1 MRRPDR
7 HADRGQA
14 TVELVLVT
22 PVLVVLALALV
33 LVGLVVR
40 SLVLVNHAAREGVR
54 AAAVGGDERQVLEAV
69 IGSSGLAPAGTDVRR
84 RTSGDLV
91 TVVVAFWDPT
101 DVPLVG
107 DLLPDI
113 TLTASATMRREAVD
127 PHGAWPRR
135 IDAVR

>member
-1 MRRPDR
+1 
-7 HADRGQA
+7 
-14 TVELVLVT
+14 
-22 PVLVVLALALV
+22 
-33 LVGLVVR
+33 
-40 SLVLVNHAAREGVR
+40 
-54 AAAVGGDERQVLEAV
+54 VLEAV

-91 TVVVAFWDPT
+91 TVVVAFRDPT